1 MKKLLVIIALFL
13 SFNAIGQKE
22 KVQCLGITKS
32 GVRCARMLDSTSY
45 CWQHVTKHD
54 NTTKDSTGNVYIPK
68 FKAGILEMNTDNRGL
83 ISVVYVDK
91 AGDKWALDYITKKQL
106 NKLIAQLK

>member
-32 GVRCARMLDSTSY
+32 GNQCKRMLDSTSY
-45 CWQHVTKHD
+45 CWQHELKHD
-54 NTTKDSTGNVYIPK
+54 NSIKAVQRTL
-68 FKAGILEMNTDNRGL
+68 KAGILKQSTDTRGL
-83 ISVVYVDK
+83 TSVVYRDK
-91 AGDKWALDYITKKQL
+91 EGKVWALDYISKQEL
-106 NKLIAQLK
+106 EELINSLK